1 MSAGRGIVVCRVDPF
16 VVVFDVAAAVGA
28 AAVGA
33 AAVGAAAVGTAAG
46 VAVGFVSL
54 GSEMDSSNNRSIA
67 IGGSA
72 DSHFH
77 VCYSA
82 SIRRH

>member
-1 MSAGRGIVVCRVDPF
+1 MSADRGIVDCRVDPV

-28 AAVGA
+28 AGVA
-33 AAVGAAAVGTAAG
+33 AAG
-46 VAVGFVSL
+46 VAAGFVSL
-54 GSEMDSSNNRSIA
+54 GSEMDSSNNKSIA
-67 IGGSA
+67 TRKSA

-82 SIRRH
+82 SIYRA